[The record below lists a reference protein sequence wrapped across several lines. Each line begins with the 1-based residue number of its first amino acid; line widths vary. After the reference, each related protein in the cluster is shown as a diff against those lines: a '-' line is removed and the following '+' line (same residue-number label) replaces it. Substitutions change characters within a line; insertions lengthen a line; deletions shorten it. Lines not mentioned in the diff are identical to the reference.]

1 MTSVAIITKPVAGSG
16 ADSDLVRLLFA
27 ELASL
32 RREVAELRQQVGY
45 WKAQHA
51 RALER
56 EERLEAENE
65 QLRAEVRELRSQL
78 FGRRSEKASTKDRSN
93 QLDGEELETPSPPR
107 RRGQQ
112 PDRPGPQR
120 RDHSH
125 LPVCEERQ
133 DLPAD
138 QQVCPKCQAPLVA
151 NGTEESE
158 TLEIEVQAYRRR
170 VQRQRYQRTCTCKN
184 CPKTFVAPAPAQ
196 LIPKGSLGLSIWVE
210 VLLAKF
216 LTQQP
221 LERLLQEWQLLGLDL
236 PAGTVTGGLQKLT
249 SLFEPLYQLLC
260 ERNRTSNLMQ
270 ADETRWMVFVAQEG
284 KTGHQWWLWL
294 FVGVDSVCF
303 ILDPRRS
310 HDVPENHLREGNTA
324 TLLVD
329 RYSAYKAIDL
339 VKNEHIQL
347 AFCWAHVRRDFIKV
361 GKSYPAL
368 KDWALTWLGAIRD
381 LYRRQR
387 QRLALRAGSP
397 QRALVEAE
405 LRQNLMEMHRR
416 AEQELAQPQP
426 RLPCQK
432 VLQSLL
438 EHWPGLTRFLDDPRI
453 ALDNN
458 AAERLHRNPVVGR
471 KNYYG
476 SGALWSGSLAAML
489 FSLFATLQR
498 WGINPRRWLSWYLQS
513 CACQGGHA
521 PANPAAFMPWNLTD
535 EQKQWLGSATP
546 DSS

>member
-1 MTSVAIITKPVAGSG
+1 MTSVAIGTEPVAGAG
-16 ADSDLVRLLFA
+16 ADSDLVRLLFD
-27 ELASL
+27 ELAAV

-51 RALER
+51 RASER
-56 EERLEAENE
+56 EQLLHAENE

-78 FGRRSEKASTKDRSN
+78 FGRRSEKTSTTDRSN
-93 QLDGEELETPSPPR
+93 QLDGEELESPSPPR

-125 LPVCEERQ
+125 LPVREERHE
-133 DLPAD
+133 LPAQ
-138 QQVCPKCQAPLVA
+138 QQVCPKCRAPLVA

-170 VQRQRYQRTCTCKN
+170 IQRQRYQRTCTCKN
-184 CPKTFVAPAPAQ
+184 CPQTVVAPALAQ
-196 LIPKGSLGLSIWVE
+196 LLPKGSLGLSIWVE

-221 LERLLQEWQLLGLDL
+221 LERLLQQWQLLGLDL
-236 PAGTVTGGLQKLT
+236 APGTVTGGLQKLT
-249 SLFEPLYQLLC
+249 PLFEPLYQLLR
-260 ERNRTSNLMQ
+260 ERNQTSALLQ
-270 ADETRWMVFVAQEG
+270 ADETRWLVFVCQEG
-284 KTGHQWWLWL
+284 KTGYQWWLWL
-294 FVGVDSVCF
+294 FVGADTVCF

-310 HDVPENHLREGNTA
+310 HDVPEKHLREARGA

-339 VKNEHIQL
+339 VKSEHIQL

-387 QRLALRAGSP
+387 QRLALRDGSP

-405 LRQNLMEMHRR
+405 LRQHLTAMHQR
-416 AEQELAQPQP
+416 AEQELAQPQL

-453 ALDNN
+453 PLDNN

-489 FSLFATLQR
+489 FSVFATLQR
-498 WGINPRRWLSWYLQS
+498 WGINPRRWLRWYLQS
-513 CACQGGHA
+513 CASNGGQV
-521 PANPAAFMPWNLTD
+521 PADPAAFMPWKLTD
-535 EQKQWLGSATP
+535 EQKQRLGSAPP

>member
-1 MTSVAIITKPVAGSG
+1 MTGVAIGTEPVAGAG
-16 ADSDLVRLLFA
+16 ADSDSVRLLFD
-27 ELASL
+27 ELAAV

-45 WKAQHA
+45 WKALHA
-51 RALER
+51 RASER
-56 EERLEAENE
+56 EQLLRAENE
-65 QLRAEVRELRSQL
+65 QLRAEVRELRGQL
-78 FGRRSEKASTKDRSN
+78 FGRRSEKGAATDRGN
-93 QLDGEELETPSPPR
+93 QLDGEELGTPSPPR

-112 PDRPGPQR
+112 PGRPGPRR

-125 LPVCEERQ
+125 LPVRDERHE
-133 DLPAD
+133 LPAD
-138 QQVCPKCQAPLVA
+138 QQVCPKCRAPLVA
-151 NGTEESE
+151 NGAEESE

-170 VQRQRYQRTCTCKN
+170 VRRQRYQRTCTCTN
-184 CPKTFVAPAPAQ
+184 CPQSVVAPAPAQ
-196 LIPKGSLGLSIWVE
+196 LIPKGTLGLAIWVE

-221 LERLLQEWQLLGLDL
+221 LERLLQQWQSLGLDL

-249 SLFEPLYQLLC
+249 PVFEPLYQSLC
-260 ERNRTSNLMQ
+260 ERNQTSAFLQ

-294 FVGVDSVCF
+294 FVGTDTVCF

-310 HDVPENHLREGNTA
+310 RDVPEKHLREAGGA

-339 VKNEHIQL
+339 VKSEHIEL

-368 KDWALTWLGAIRD
+368 KDWALTWLRAIRD
-381 LYRRQR
+381 LYHRQR

-397 QRALVEAE
+397 QRTLAEAE
-405 LRQNLMEMHRR
+405 LRQHLADMRTR
-416 AEQELAQPQP
+416 AEQERAQPHP

-432 VLQSLL
+432 ALQSLL
-438 EHWPGLTRFLDDPRI
+438 DHWPGLTRFLDDPRI
-453 ALDNN
+453 PLDNN

-489 FSLFATLQR
+489 FSVFATLQR

-513 CACQGGHA
+513 CASNGGQA
-521 PANPAAFMPWNLTD
+521 PADPAAFMPWNLTA
-535 EQKQWLGSATP
+535 EQKQRLGGAPP

>member
-1 MTSVAIITKPVAGSG
+1 MTSVAIVFEPLAGA
-16 ADSDLVRLLFA
+16 ADSDLVRLLLA

-51 RALER
+51 SARER
-56 EERLEAENE
+56 IEQLQAENE

-78 FGRRSEKASTKDRSN
+78 FGRRTEKASTKDRSN
-93 QLDGEELETPSPPR
+93 QLPGEDPETPSVPR

-112 PDRPGPQR
+112 PHRPGPQR

-125 LPVCEERQ
+125 LPVREERHE
-133 DLPAD
+133 LPAD

-184 CPKTFVAPAPAQ
+184 CPQTVVAPTPAQ
-196 LIPKGSLGLSIWVE
+196 LLPKSSLGLSIWVE
-210 VLLAKF
+210 VLLGKF

-221 LERLLQEWQLLGLDL
+221 LERLLQQWQLLGLDL
-236 PAGTVTGGLQKLT
+236 APGTVTGGLQKLT
-249 SLFEPLYQLLC
+249 PLFEPLYQLLC
-260 ERNRTSNLMQ
+260 ERNQTSAFLQ

-284 KTGHQWWLWL
+284 KTGYQWWLWL
-294 FVGVDSVCF
+294 FVGTDTVCF

-310 HDVPENHLREGNTA
+310 HDVPEKHLREASAA

-339 VKNEHIQL
+339 VKSEHIQL
-347 AFCWAHVRRDFIKV
+347 AFCWAHVRRDFVKV
-361 GKSYPAL
+361 GKSYPNL
-368 KDWALTWLGAIRD
+368 EDWALTWLHAIRD

-397 QRALVEAE
+397 QRALAEAD
-405 LRQNLMEMHRR
+405 LRQHLADMRRR
-416 AEQELAQPQP
+416 AQEELAQPHP

-432 VLQSLL
+432 ALQSLL

-453 ALDNN
+453 PLDNN

-489 FSLFATLQR
+489 FSVFATLQR
-498 WGINPRRWLSWYLQS
+498 WEINPRRWLSWYLQS
-513 CACQGGHA
+513 CASNGGQA

-535 EQKQWLGSATP
+535 EQKQWLGSAPP